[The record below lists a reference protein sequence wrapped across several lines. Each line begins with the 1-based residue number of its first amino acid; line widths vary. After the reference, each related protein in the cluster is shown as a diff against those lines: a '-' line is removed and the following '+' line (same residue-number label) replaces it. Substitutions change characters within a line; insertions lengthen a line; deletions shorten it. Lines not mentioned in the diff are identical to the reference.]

1 MGAHFI
7 HSFAMT
13 QKYDV
18 VQVVKL
24 TPKKLFYSR
33 ISPYNAQFLEKYSHL
48 KDFMFGSVLTK
59 VFGSRNQRL
68 VKQMGKTVSQINA
81 LEADFEALS
90 DDAIKAK
97 TEELKKRVSEGEKL
111 DSVLIEAFALT
122 REASKRSLGLR
133 HFDVQL
139 VGGIVLHD
147 GKIAEMRTGEGKTL
161 VATLPAYL
169 NALTGKPVH
178 IVTVNDY
185 LAQRDSGWMG
195 KVFQQLGLK
204 VGVIYSGQPYDEKQA
219 AYRCDIVYGTNN
231 EFGFDYLR
239 DNMAF
244 QKERRAQTELNF
256 AIVDEV
262 DSILIDEA
270 RTPLVISG
278 PAEESTDLYQK
289 INKIVPNLTQ
299 QMEEEGPGDFSLDE
313 KSKQVFMTEEGHEH
327 AEQLL
332 EKAGMLP
339 EGSSLYD
346 VSNISLLHHLYA
358 ALRARYLFQ
367 KDVDYIIRDGQ
378 IVIIDEF
385 TGRMM
390 PGRRWGDGLHQAIE
404 AKENVKIQQENQ
416 TLASITFQNYFRL
429 YEKLAGMTGTAD
441 TEATEFQQ
449 IYGLEVVVIP
459 TNKDMIRDDSAD
471 VVYRTTKEKYTA
483 IVESIKEARAK
494 NQPIL
499 VGTASIESSELLSKF
514 LNKEKIE
521 HQVLNAK
528 HHEKEAQII
537 AEAGQPGA
545 VTIAT
550 NMAGRGTDIVLGGNL
565 ELELQAANDDSQKEK
580 IRQDWQQRHAQV
592 IEAGG
597 LFVIG
602 TERNESRR
610 VDNQLRGRSGRQ
622 GDPGLSR
629 FYLSMEDG
637 LMRIFGSDRV
647 AGLMEKMG
655 MEEGEAIEHPWVT
668 KAIENAQK
676 KVEGKNFDARK
687 QLLEYDDVANEQR
700 KVVYQERNALMDS
713 DDISENIET
722 IREEVV
728 NNIISRHIPYQSM
741 EEQWDVPALEKD
753 LLDEFNLKLP
763 VGEWL
768 EKDDELHEETLRD
781 KILEEVIAVN
791 KEKEQRY
798 SPEIVRQVEKAI
810 MLQMLDAHWKEHL
823 ANMDHLRQGIGLRGY
838 AQKNPKQEY
847 KRESFELFSRMLDTV
862 KTSVITTL
870 AKFEINTEAVPQPEP
885 QVDESKMKFE
895 HADAQRPQRDSR
907 VGHETAVSD
916 GQQPYVREMPKVGR
930 NEPCPCGS
938 GKKYKRCHGK
948 LS

>member
-1 MGAHFI
+1 
-7 HSFAMT
+7 
-13 QKYDV
+13 
-18 VQVVKL
+18 
-24 TPKKLFYSR
+24 
-33 ISPYNAQFLEKYSHL
+33 
-48 KDFMFGSVLTK
+48 MFGSVLTK

-68 VKQMGKTVSQINA
+68 VKQMAKAVAQINA
-81 LEADFEALS
+81 LEDEYAGLS
-90 DDAIKAK
+90 DDALK
-97 TEELKKRVSEGEKL
+97 TKTSEFKQRVSDGESL
-111 DSVLIEAFALT
+111 ESLMIEAFALT
-122 REASKRSLGLR
+122 RDASKRALGLR

-139 VGGIVLHD
+139 IGGMVLHE

-169 NALTGKPVH
+169 NALSGNSVH
-178 IVTVNDY
+178 VVTVNDY
-185 LAQRDSGWMG
+185 LARRDSAWMG
-195 KVFQQLGLK
+195 KVFEQLGLT
-204 VGVIYSGQPYDEKQA
+204 VGVIFSGQLFEEKQA
-219 AYRCDIVYGTNN
+219 AYQCDIVYGTNN

-244 QKERRAQTELNF
+244 IKERRVQGGLSF
-256 AIVDEV
+256 AVIDEV

-289 INKIVPNLTQ
+289 INKIVPDLIIQ
-299 QMEEEGPGDFSLDE
+299 EEEEGPGDFSLDE
-313 KSKQVFMTEEGHEH
+313 KAKQVFMTEEGHEH

-332 EKAGMLP
+332 EKTGLLT

-358 ALRARYLFQ
+358 ALRAKHLFN
-367 KDVDYIIRDGQ
+367 KDVDYIISDGQ

-390 PGRRWGDGLHQAIE
+390 PGRRWSDGLHQAIE
-404 AKENVKIQQENQ
+404 AKEGVTVQQENQ

-429 YEKLAGMTGTAD
+429 YQKLSGMTGTAD
-441 TEATEFQQ
+441 TEAPEFQQ

-459 TNKDMIRDDSAD
+459 TNQDMIRQDSAD
-471 VVYRTTKEKYTA
+471 VVYRTTKEKFMA
-483 IVESIKEARAK
+483 MVESIKEAQAR
-494 NQPIL
+494 NQPVL
-499 VGTASIESSELLSKF
+499 VGTASIESSEFLSNT
-514 LNKEKIE
+514 LQKEKID

-528 HHEKEAQII
+528 HHEKEATII
-537 AEAGQPGA
+537 AQAGRPGA

-565 ELELQAANDDSQKEK
+565 ELELAEVSDDSDKQTQ
-580 IRQDWQQRHAQV
+580 ITTDWESRNKTV
-592 IEAGG
+592 LDAGG
-597 LFVIG
+597 LFVMG

-637 LMRIFGSDRV
+637 LMRIFGSERV
-647 AGLMEKMG
+647 ANLMEKMG

-668 KAIENAQK
+668 RAIENAQK

-713 DDISENIET
+713 DDISENIQT

-728 NNIISRHIPYQSM
+728 NSIVSRHIPYQSM
-741 EEQWDVPALEKD
+741 EEQWDVSSLEKD
-753 LLDEFNLKLP
+753 LVDEFNLSLP
-763 VGEWL
+763 VAKWL
-768 EKDDELHEETLRD
+768 QEDDDLHEETLRD
-781 KILEEVIAVN
+781 KILKQVDELNADKI
-791 KEKEQRY
+791 KRY
-798 SPEIVRQVEKAI
+798 GEDVVRQVEKAI
-810 MLQMLDAHWKEHL
+810 MLRMLDVHWKEHL

-847 KRESFELFSRMLDTV
+847 KRESFELFSRMLETV

-870 AKFEINTEAVPQPEP
+870 AKFEINTDAAPAPEP

-895 HADAQRPQRDSR
+895 HANSSAPPSSPSGEQNTN
-907 VGHETAVSD
+907 VAD
-916 GQQPYVREMPKVGR
+916 GSHTYVREVPKVGR

-938 GKKYKRCHGK
+938 GKKYKRCHGR

>member
-1 MGAHFI
+1 
-7 HSFAMT
+7 
-13 QKYDV
+13 
-18 VQVVKL
+18 
-24 TPKKLFYSR
+24 
-33 ISPYNAQFLEKYSHL
+33 
-48 KDFMFGSVLTK
+48 MFGSVLTK

-68 VKQMGKTVSQINA
+68 VKQMGKIVSQINA
-81 LEADFEALS
+81 MEDEYAAL
-90 DDAIKAK
+90 DDDSLTAK
-97 TEELKKRVSEGEKL
+97 TAEFKQRIQDGASP
-111 DSVLIEAFALT
+111 DSIMVEAFALT
-122 REASKRSLGLR
+122 REASKRALGLR
-133 HFDVQL
+133 PFDMQL
-139 VGGIVLHD
+139 IGGIVLHQ

-169 NALTGKPVH
+169 NALTGHSVH

-185 LAQRDSGWMG
+185 LAKRDSTWMG
-195 KVFQQLGLK
+195 QVFEKLGLS
-204 VGVIYSGQPYDEKQA
+204 VGVIYSGQNFEEKQA
-219 AYRCDIVYGTNN
+219 AYQCDIVYGTNN

-244 QKERRAQTELNF
+244 LKERRVQGSLSF
-256 AIVDEV
+256 AVVDEV

-278 PAEESTDLYQK
+278 PAEESTDLYQS
-289 INKIVPNLTQ
+289 INKLVPNLIAQ
-299 QMEEEGPGDFSLDE
+299 VEEDGPGDFSLDE

-332 EKAGMLP
+332 EEANLLP
-339 EGSSLYD
+339 KGSSLYD

-358 ALRARYLFQ
+358 ALRAKHLFH
-367 KDVDYIIRDGQ
+367 KDVDYVINNGQ

-385 TGRMM
+385 SGRMM
-390 PGRRWGDGLHQAIE
+390 PGRRWSDGLHQAIE
-404 AKENVKIQQENQ
+404 AKENVKVQQENQ

-429 YEKLAGMTGTAD
+429 YKKLSGMTGTAD

-459 TNKDMIRDDSAD
+459 THKDMIREDSAD
-471 VVYRTTKEKYTA
+471 VVYRTAKEKYMA
-483 IVESIKEARAK
+483 MIESIKDARK
-494 NQPIL
+494 RNQPVL
-499 VGTASIESSELLSKF
+499 VGTASIESSELLSNILK
-514 LNKEKIE
+514 KEKIE
-521 HQVLNAK
+521 HEVLNAK
-528 HHEKEAQII
+528 HHEREAQII
-537 AEAGQPGA
+537 AQAGRPGA

-565 ELELQAANDDSQKEK
+565 EMELAETGEDEKNREQVKSEWKKRNQQVLES
-580 IRQDWQQRHAQV
+580 
-592 IEAGG
+592 GG
-597 LFVIG
+597 LFVMG

-629 FYLSMEDG
+629 FYLSMEDS

-647 AGLMEKMG
+647 SGLMEKMG

-713 DDISENIET
+713 EDISENIQT

-728 NNIISRHIPYQSM
+728 NSVITRHIPYQSM
-741 EEQWDVPALEKD
+741 EEQWDVESLEKD
-753 LLDEFNLKLP
+753 LVDEFNLKLP
-763 VGEWL
+763 IREML
-768 EKDDELHEETLRD
+768 DKDDELHEETLRD
-781 KILEEVIAVN
+781 LIVEKVVEINDRKKKLYGEEVV
-791 KEKEQRY
+791 Q
-798 SPEIVRQVEKAI
+798 QVEKAV
-810 MLQMLDAHWKEHL
+810 MLRMLDIHWKEHL
-823 ANMDHLRQGIGLRGY
+823 SNMDHLRQGIGLRGY

-847 KRESFELFSRMLDTV
+847 KRESFELFSTMLETV
-862 KTSVITTL
+862 KTMVISTL
-870 AKFEINTEAVPQPEP
+870 AKFEINTDAPPPQPQPE
-885 QVDESKMKFE
+885 VDQSKMKFE
-895 HADAQRPQRDSR
+895 HAQAQ
-907 VGHETAVSD
+907 A
-916 GQQPYVREMPKVGR
+916 GQQPEPERSETTISDGSQPYTREMPKVGR

-938 GKKYKRCHGK
+938 GKKYKRCHGR